1 MRVQAFHRG
10 ACPTTRPSLARRA
23 GRLTYVEPLAPGSPA
38 PAVPGVDFGE
48 GPRALFLYKVTCPVC
63 QMAAPKVQRLQE
75 AYPGRIVGIGEDPDE
90 ELEAFGRRF
99 GLSFASSP
107 DLPPYELSN
116 AYGIRTVP
124 TTFLVGRD
132 GIIVRTVESWDRE
145 GLNELSK
152 TLAELSGAAYAPI
165 SEPADGLPPFRPG

>member
-1 MRVQAFHRG
+1 M
-10 ACPTTRPSLARRA
+10 
-23 GRLTYVEPLAPGSPA
+23 EPLAPGSPA

-132 GIIVRTVESWDRE
+132 GIIVRTVESKAKPQPSRKRR
-145 GLNELSK
+145 LAAPAMLSRPSFFR
-152 TLAELSGAAYAPI
+152 SG
-165 SEPADGLPPFRPG
+165 GGC